1 VVAGEQAQFGFP
13 EVGVGLSVTGGVSLY
28 LTQLVGLAKA
38 RELLLLGDRIDA
50 MAAQRIGLIARVAPE
65 GEHEAVAGELARRLA
80 DRPPVAL
87 DLAKRALDHGLGA
100 TLEPALALEIE
111 HALVTSHSGEDAA
124 PLAEFRR
131 G

>member
-1 VVAGEQAQFGFP
+1 MRSNVAEKQGGD
-13 EVGVGLSVTGGVSLY
+13 GVQSVKG
-28 LTQLVGLAKA
+28 
-38 RELLLLGDRIDA
+38 
-50 MAAQRIGLIARVAPE
+50 QRIGLIARVAPE

-87 DLAKRALDHGLGA
+87 DLAKRVLDHGLGA
-100 TLEPALALEIE
+100 TLETALALEIE
-111 HALVTSHSGEDAA
+111 HALVTSRSGEDAA